1 VPKCSFGF
9 SILNVKLGY
18 LNTLKVK
25 KKLWPWLFFTFKVGF
40 CIIYCFVDGSIV
52 F

>member
-1 VPKCSFGF
+1 MSLETNKQKKKYFVPKCSFGF

-25 KKLWPWLFFTFKVGF
+25 KKLWP
-40 CIIYCFVDGSIV
+40 
-52 F
+52 

>member
-1 VPKCSFGF
+1 MSLETNNQTNKYFVPKCSFGF

-25 KKLWPWLFFTFKVGF
+25 KKTLAM
-40 CIIYCFVDGSIV
+40 IIFYF
-52 F
+52 

>member
-1 VPKCSFGF
+1 MSLETNNQTNKYFVPKCSFGF

-25 KKLWPWLFFTFKVGF
+25 KKLWP
-40 CIIYCFVDGSIV
+40 
-52 F
+52 